1 MKILVLNC
9 GSSSIKY
16 RLFDDDR
23 TLARGVVEKIG
34 EEVSL
39 FSHYSEGVEIKKQP
53 IKVPDHTRGIEL
65 VLNTLVDKGV
75 IHDYGEIDAIGHR
88 VVHGG
93 EEFKSSVLIDDRVM
107 RTLYA
112 CVPFAPLHNPH
123 NIKGIESCKQILP
136 NVPQVAVFDTAFH
149 QTMEP
154 VAFLYAIPYHYYERY
169 GLRRYGFHG
178 TSHYYVSNRAAEL
191 MGQPMSELKMI
202 TAHLGNGCSVAAIK
216 FGKVVD
222 TSMGFTPLEGLV
234 MGTRSGDIDPAIVTF
249 LIRKERL
256 SPDEVDSILNKRSGL
271 LGISGISNDM
281 RQLIDASNK
290 GNERARLA
298 IDIFAYRVKKY
309 ISAYVGVLG
318 GVDAIVFTA
327 GIGENAPLVRKK
339 ILEGLEF
346 MGIQLDDELNECMV
360 GGREGVISKPDAKVK
375 LFVIPTNEEL
385 VIARETRKIVEQL
398 QGVKP

>member
-1 MKILVLNC
+1 
-9 GSSSIKY
+9 
-16 RLFDDDR
+16 
-23 TLARGVVEKIG
+23 
-34 EEVSL
+34 
-39 FSHYSEGVEIKKQP
+39 
-53 IKVPDHTRGIEL
+53 
-65 VLNTLVDKGV
+65 
-75 IHDYGEIDAIGHR
+75 
-88 VVHGG
+88 
-93 EEFKSSVLIDDRVM
+93 VM

-149 QTMEP
+149 QTMGP

-216 FGKVVD
+216 SGKVVD

-346 MGIQLDDELNECMV
+346 MGIQLDDELNEYMV

>member
-16 RLFDDDR
+16 RLFDDD
-23 TLARGVVEKIG
+23 TTIARGVVEKIG

-39 FSHYSEGVEIKKQP
+39 FSHHSEGVEIKKQP
-53 IKVPDHTRGIEL
+53 IRVHDHTRGIEL

-93 EEFKSSVLIDDRVM
+93 EEFKSSVLIDDKVM

-149 QTMEP
+149 QTMGP

-216 FGKVVD
+216 SGKVVD

-309 ISAYVGVLG
+309 ISAYAGVLG

-346 MGIQLDDELNECMV
+346 MGIQLDDELNEYTV